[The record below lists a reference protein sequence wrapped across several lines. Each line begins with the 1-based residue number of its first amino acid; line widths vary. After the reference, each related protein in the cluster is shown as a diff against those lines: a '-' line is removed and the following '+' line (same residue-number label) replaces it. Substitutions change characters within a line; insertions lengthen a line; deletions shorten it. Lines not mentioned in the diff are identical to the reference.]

1 MIKTTMNPGIIY
13 KAFLSEL
20 KYTIEGDFMSDGKA
34 VKELMIDAFEYPHM
48 PYWFTIRQAVGIM
61 KKTAIEAQ
69 KCLQPQVILVFDEAY
84 NLMGT
89 LNMRDILSGLA
100 PGLIAQQGAE
110 GAETPAVEKNSVDNV
125 EARLSKDELKK
136 LSEKPISSVMKPVSV
151 SVTPD
156 DPIAKAA
163 FIMERN
169 NIQVLPVLENKK
181 KLVGIVRLI
190 EVFGEVSMVILG
202 K

>member
-1 MIKTTMNPGIIY
+1 MADSKM
-13 KAFLSEL
+13 
-20 KYTIEGDFMSDGKA
+20 

-61 KKTAIEAQ
+61 KKTAIDAQ

-100 PGLIAQQGAE
+100 PGLVEQRCAE
-110 GAETPAVEKNSVDNV
+110 GAEASAVEENPVDNV
-125 EARLSKDELKK
+125 EAHFSREELKK

-156 DPIAKAA
+156 DPVARAA
-163 FIMERN
+163 FIMERK

-181 KLVGIVRLI
+181 KLVGVVRLI
-190 EVFGEVSMVILG
+190 EVFGEISTVVLE